1 MRFAIRIIINI
12 EKCIAIKY
20 TIFMNDIVFELNT
33 RLKNN
38 QERQKA
44 IEKSIEFLPKGHINV
59 LNRNGKGYYY
69 LTYREGNKVKNEY
82 LGPEGRTDL
91 NKTINRLKERKIYD
105 SELKELKKEEKT
117 LKKLL
122 VKAK

>member
-44 IEKSIEFLPKGHINV
+44 IEKSIEFLPKGHMIIIMN
-59 LNRNGKGYYY
+59 LQQEIQ
-69 LTYREGNKVKNEY
+69 LQ
-82 LGPEGRTDL
+82 
-91 NKTINRLKERKIYD
+91 KEM
-105 SELKELKKEEKT
+105 KKS
-117 LKKLL
+117 
-122 VKAK
+122 

>member
-1 MRFAIRIIINI
+1 
-12 EKCIAIKY
+12 
-20 TIFMNDIVFELNT
+20 MNDIVFELNT